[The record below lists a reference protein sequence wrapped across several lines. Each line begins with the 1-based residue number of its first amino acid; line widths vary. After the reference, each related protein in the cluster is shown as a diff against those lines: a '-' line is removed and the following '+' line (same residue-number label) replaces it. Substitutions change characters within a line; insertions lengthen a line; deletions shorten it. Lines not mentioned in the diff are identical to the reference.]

1 VKVKPVLLMLL
12 LVVVLLPVQTASGE
26 TIFIYTSTADF
37 DSGNKGDPGTNYG
50 VDNGIDQP
58 TYQHSSVPPAIYD
71 SATQRTY
78 IVWQGTSNWLPHI
91 IYYDH
96 TTSLWATE
104 VAVASSNPD
113 AGDGH
118 GAPAMAIDADGY
130 IYVFYG
136 SHSTSQ
142 KAVRSTFPNSI
153 SSWTALAD
161 PDATATYP
169 NLIVYNG
176 FLYFFYRDGGAFGGP
191 QVWRKSGDQGTTWTA
206 QADMILPDGLNGQYL
221 GGWTQEGTKVYW
233 AWTRF
238 VDGVGLRNIYAC
250 YFDLSTETLFGLD
263 GTSLG
268 VAISTTEAE
277 NSCKGYSSTE
287 ATGQP
292 KAHVKNGNLYMTF
305 NEGTD
310 AGANHNIKVKF
321 VSYVSGAWT
330 IPVELVT
337 VDNGVDRSDF
347 VVNSATDIEA
357 LITTSGLNH
366 GCLDD
371 CEYSGDIERW
381 TWDGTTWT
389 QRSTIMSETESGEP
403 VNFPFAVLNGIPE
416 MKFVFTEFGSDV
428 AGSDAKTRLK
438 IYGWG
443 TNGFVY
449 NTAVGSGN
457 WGVESTTDSS
467 DVASGGVRLTNR
479 QRDEFTTTKTRP
491 DTFKWHFQ
499 RYGDGTAECTTS
511 IADGV
516 LTFTWDESG
525 AGTGRRACQINS
537 RSQMTGDFDIRMKFV
552 VTDLQDNGV
561 GIFGICGLDNPD
573 ICSYVNGVPFTTTDG
588 LGISCFAEVNGLL
601 KTWKAVSGV
610 WTQVGTENAVCNP
623 TGFWLRITRAGNV
636 FTSYYSTNGL
646 EWTQDEQVT
655 LAAVATGTWP
665 HALLDTN
672 AVTSGAYTVTLDSFL
687 EANNVMTTPYRTS
700 GSWTTP
706 SISATGKVKEI
717 SLTFSG
723 VSATE
728 YIDFVE
734 VLNSAGTVLFV
745 DSTNLIS
752 GTSKIVPV
760 TLSTSPTVFTVRVT
774 LAGTGAASPT
784 LESVQV
790 ILKSV
795 VTGGEDLPSS
805 DLQDRVAKAI
815 VIGAAFAGTMLLFSR
830 RRRRD
835 RTGRR

>member
-1 VKVKPVLLMLL
+1 VKAKPVLLVLL
-12 LVVVLLPVQTASGE
+12 LFVVLLPIQNASGE
-26 TIFIYTSTADF
+26 TTFVYTSTADF
-37 DSGNKGDPGTNYG
+37 DGGNKGDPGTNYG

-78 IVWQGTSNWLPHI
+78 IVWQGTKDWLPHI

-104 VAVASSNPD
+104 VAVASTNPD

-118 GAPAMAIDADGY
+118 GAPAMAIDVDGY

-136 SHSTSQ
+136 SHSSAQ
-142 KAVRSTFPNSI
+142 KAVRSTLPNSI
-153 SSWTALAD
+153 SSWTALPD
-161 PDATATYP
+161 PDAGATYP
-169 NLIVYNG
+169 NLVTYNG
-176 FLYFFYRDGGAFGGP
+176 FLYFFYRSGGAFGGP
-191 QVWRKSGDQGTTWTA
+191 QVWRKSSDRGATWTA
-206 QADMILPDGLNGQYL
+206 EADMILPDGLNGQYL
-221 GGWTQEGTKVYW
+221 GGWTQEGTRVYW

-238 VDGVGLRNIYAC
+238 ISGTGLRNIYAC

-268 VAISTTEAE
+268 VSISTTEAE

-310 AGANHNIKVKF
+310 VGANHNMKVKF

-330 IPVELVT
+330 VPVELVT

-347 VVNSATDIEA
+347 IVNSATDIEA

-371 CEYSGDIERW
+371 CEYSGDVERW

-403 VNFPFAVLNGIPE
+403 VNFPFAVLNGISE
-416 MKFVFTEFGSDV
+416 MKFIFHEFGSDV
-428 AGSDAKTRLK
+428 SGTDAKVRLK

-443 TNGFVY
+443 TNGLVY
-449 NTAVGSGN
+449 NSAVGSGN
-457 WGVESTTDSS
+457 WGVESNTDSS

-491 DTFKWHFQ
+491 ETFKWHFQ
-499 RYGDGTAECTTS
+499 EYGDGTASCTTS

-516 LTFTWDESG
+516 LTLTWDETG

-537 RSQMTGDFDIRMKFV
+537 RSKMTGDFDIRMKFV
-552 VTDLQDNGV
+552 VTDDANNGI
-561 GIFGICGLDNPD
+561 GFFGMCVLDNPD
-573 ICSYVNGVPFTTTDG
+573 KCSENGTPFTTTDG
-588 LGISCFAEVNGLL
+588 LSVMCFAGVNEAL

-610 WTQVGTENAVCNP
+610 WTQVGTENGVCNP
-623 TGFWLRITRAGNV
+623 SGFWLRITRVGNV
-636 FTSYYSTNGL
+636 FTSYYSTNGSD
-646 EWTQDEQVT
+646 WTQDEQVT

-672 AVTSGAYTVTLDSFL
+672 AVTTGVYTVTLDSFL

-700 GSWTTP
+700 GYWSTST
-706 SISATGKVKEI
+706 
-717 SLTFSG
+717 
-723 VSATE
+723 VSASGKLFQVLLTLSGLTSTE
-728 YIDFVE
+728 YIDSVA
-734 VLNSAGTVLFV
+734 VLNSAGTTLFS
-745 DSTNLIS
+745 DDTNIIS
-752 GTSKIVPV
+752 GTSKTIPV
-760 TLSTSPTVFTVRVT
+760 TLSSSPSSVTVRVT
-774 LAGTGAASPT
+774 LAGSGTASPI
-784 LESVQV
+784 LEAVQ
-790 ILKSV
+790 LTFKSV
-795 VTGGEDLPSS
+795 EVTDDGLPPPS
-805 DLQDRVAKAI
+805 LQDVVARAI
-815 VIGAAFAGTMLLFSR
+815 VYGVSIAALALGLSRLRFRRHGKR
-830 RRRRD
+830 RR
-835 RTGRR
+835 